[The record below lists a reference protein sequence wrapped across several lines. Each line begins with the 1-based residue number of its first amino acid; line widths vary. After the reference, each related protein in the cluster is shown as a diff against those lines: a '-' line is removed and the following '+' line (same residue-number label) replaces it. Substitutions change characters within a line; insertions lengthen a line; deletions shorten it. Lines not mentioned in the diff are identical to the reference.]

1 MANIIELSSVTKF
14 IRQMAVVMD
23 AENTTAEMDLNTSG
37 DMNDAA
43 KTVACETDGSSEKR
57 KAKKKHKHKRKHY
70 DSSYDEEYKK
80 HHHKK
85 KKDKKIKKHKKNKK
99 RKKADGDKEFSDVEL
114 DELEKRKEVLEKKLQ
129 KESEKKSKGNSDEQT
144 GKISES
150 DYDSSSSLGGV
161 ESKHDE
167 NKQISSK
174 IDAPS
179 ARNGTEKI
187 DDDAAPGRLIK
198 KVSPKNGTE
207 KPDDGTAADE
217 KLSKKVS
224 PSPERGRK
232 RAHSRE
238 HLKHSEQY
246 ELAKRRRREIE
257 EILKND
263 GQNKTDKVETEKML
277 EEKMNLK
284 SEKRGE
290 KQDDKKR
297 ELEGVKRKLVEN
309 NANTRKADN
318 EEHLLSPE
326 SKNDRERRKE
336 NELSSKKR
344 TDADRSTDVRRR
356 SRSVGKRRGYNEK
369 TEERRSE
376 SRDRRSRRSISRFK
390 DDRRR
395 SSSRSGRLG
404 RDRDRNRDRRSDR
417 RSRSTGRRVPRS
429 RSRSR
434 SKERLRRDGSR
445 SRDRVGRERS
455 RSRDH
460 FRRSRS
466 RDRPRRSRSRDR
478 SRLELKRRR
487 ESSRERERHERAKSR
502 DRHGDKGKTRDSNGK
517 SQSRRDDAL
526 KSETKVHGDQKRDYH
541 RREGSVSSI
550 EWEDPDEKEEKKIQE
565 LRKRRQQIIKNIEK
579 QNDEKERPRA
589 KTDFDEVPVNE
600 DNCVETNFKA
610 DNIKQEQSFER
621 FGDEET
627 SSQSADEQLL
637 REAEQELQKKYDSD
651 LSCCSSPIS
660 PTGED
665 TPADFYGDLKE
676 KMVHIKG
683 QEESAV
689 DRVLRKAVEEEAE
702 ELRRQRGEDTKR
714 EVENKIVEDCTTTTF
729 DMFATDAELPPEVLN
744 KAAIIVSGQE
754 PANASL
760 KDNWDD
766 TDGYYRIRIGE
777 MLDSRYRVYGYTGA
791 GVFGN
796 VVRATD
802 AARSNTHVA
811 VKIIRNNEVMRRTG
825 MKELDILKK
834 LNEADR
840 DDRYHCLQLYRH
852 FYHHQHLCLVFESLS
867 MNLRELLKKY
877 GNSVGLHMKAV
888 RSYTQQLLMAL
899 RLLKKCNI
907 LHADIKPDNI
917 LVNDTKMTL
926 KLCDFGSGCHVA
938 DAEVAP
944 YLVSR
949 FYRAPEIMLG
959 LPYDFGIDLW
969 SVAVTLYEVY
979 TGKIMF
985 AGKSNNQM
993 LKFMMDLKGKFPNKM
1008 VRKAQFKDQHFDQNC
1023 NFLYHEIDKVTQR
1036 DKITTLSVVKITRN
1050 LESELLGDQELDKE
1064 GMRKLEQFR
1073 SLLDAMVTLDNS
1085 KRITCGE
1092 ALKHPFVVEK

>member
-1 MANIIELSSVTKF
+1 MVHIIYLSSVTKF
-14 IRQMAVVMD
+14 FYQMAVVTD
-23 AENTTAEMDLNTSG
+23 IENAIVGMELDTSG
-37 DMNDAA
+37 DMNDVT
-43 KTVACETDGSSEKR
+43 KIVCEIDGSNEKR
-57 KAKKKHKHKRKHY
+57 KAKKKHKHKHKHN

-85 KKDKKIKKHKKNKK
+85 KKDKKIRKHKKNKK
-99 RKKADGDKEFSDVEL
+99 KKKTGGDKEVSDVEL
-114 DELEKRKEVLEKKLQ
+114 DELEKKKEVLEKKLQ
-129 KESEKKSKGNSDEQT
+129 KEDEKKGKVHVDVSDDSDEQT
-144 GKISES
+144 DKISELDS
-150 DYDSSSSLGGV
+150 DNSSSFNR
-161 ESKHDE
+161 KE
-167 NKQISSK
+167 NKLENEKEIFLKNEISSTRNGDEKADGDVATSEKLIKKISSK
-174 IDAPS
+174 
-179 ARNGTEKI
+179 NGAEKM
-187 DDDAAPGRLIK
+187 DDK
-198 KVSPKNGTE
+198 TVVS
-207 KPDDGTAADE
+207 E
-217 KLSKKVS
+217 KLVKKIS
-224 PSPERGRK
+224 PSPEGERK
-232 RAHSRE
+232 RTRSRE

-257 EILKND
+257 DFLKND
-263 GQNKTDKVETEKML
+263 EQNKEETRIL
-277 EEKMNLK
+277 EEEMNSK
-284 SEKRGE
+284 NEKRGIQE
-290 KQDDKKR
+290 IKKDDKKR
-297 ELEGVKRKLVEN
+297 ELDGTKRKPVEN
-309 NANTRKADN
+309 TKKIDII
-318 EEHLLSPE
+318 EEQHLLSE
-326 SKNDRERRKE
+326 RKNDREKRKE
-336 NELSSKKR
+336 GELSSKKR
-344 TDADRSTDVRRR
+344 TDADRSIDV
-356 SRSVGKRRGYNEK
+356 KRRGYNEK

-376 SRDRRSRRSISRFK
+376 SRDRRARRSISRSK
-390 DDRRR
+390 DDRR
-395 SSSRSGRLG
+395 
-404 RDRDRNRDRRSDR
+404 
-417 RSRSTGRRVPRS
+417 
-429 RSRSR
+429 RSR
-434 SKERLRRDGSR
+434 SKERLRRNGSR
-445 SRDRVGRERS
+445 SRDRAGRERS

-466 RDRPRRSRSRDR
+466 RDHSRRSRSRDR

-487 ESSRERERHERAKSR
+487 ESSRERERYERARSR
-502 DRHGDKGKTRDSNGK
+502 DRNDDKVRSESRRDSGGK
-517 SQSRRDDAL
+517 GQNRRDDAS
-526 KSETKVHGDQKRDYH
+526 KSDTKVQRDQKRDHH
-541 RREGSVSSI
+541 RRDDSVSSI

-565 LRKRRQQIIKNIEK
+565 LRKRRQQIIKDIQK
-579 QNDEKERPRA
+579 QNDEKERPGA
-589 KTDFDEVPVNE
+589 KTDFDEMTMDE
-600 DNCVETNFKA
+600 DNREKMDFKA
-610 DNIKQEQSFER
+610 SSIKEKRVFEKS
-621 FGDEET
+621 GDEET
-627 SSQSADEQLL
+627 SSLSADEQLL
-637 REAEQELQKKYDSD
+637 REAQEELQKKHDSD
-651 LSCCSSPIS
+651 VSCSSSPIS
-660 PTGED
+660 PTGDD

-689 DRVLRKAVEEEAE
+689 DRALRKAVEEEAE
-702 ELRRQRGEDTKR
+702 ELRRQRGEDTKQ
-714 EVENKIVEDCTTTTF
+714 EVENKTVEDCTTSTTF

-993 LKFMMDLKGKFPNKM
+993 LKFMMDLKGKFPNKV

-1036 DKITTLSVVKITRN
+1036 DKITTMSVVKITRN

>member
-1 MANIIELSSVTKF
+1 MAAI
-14 IRQMAVVMD
+14 MD
-23 AENTTAEMDLNTSG
+23 AENSTLEMELDVSG
-37 DMNDAA
+37 EANDVV
-43 KTVACETDGSSEKR
+43 KNCDDSNEKR
-57 KAKKKHKHKRKHY
+57 KVKKKHKHKHKHS
-70 DSSYDEEYKK
+70 DSSYDEEYRR

-85 KKDKKIKKHKKNKK
+85 KKDKKIRKHKNKK
-99 RKKADGDKEFSDVEL
+99 KTKTGNEKEVGNVGTDNV
-114 DELEKRKEVLEKKLQ
+114 EKRKEVLDKRLQEEDEKKT
-129 KESEKKSKGNSDEQT
+129 KGNSDEQT
-144 GKISES
+144 DKMSEADS
-150 DYDSSSSLGGV
+150 DGSSLDRGG
-161 ESKHDE
+161 E
-167 NKQISSK
+167 KQMSSETLFT
-174 IDAPS
+174 S
-179 ARNGTEKI
+179 NGTGKI
-187 DDDAAPGRLIK
+187 DDGPGTSEKLLK
-198 KVSPKNGTE
+198 KVSAKNGAHKTDE
-207 KPDDGTAADE
+207 RVTAGE
-217 KLSKKVS
+217 KLTKKVS

-232 RAHSRE
+232 RTDSRE

-246 ELAKRRRREIE
+246 ELVKRRRKEIE

-263 GQNKTDKVETEKML
+263 GQKESKAEVDKML
-277 EEKMNLK
+277 EEMNSK
-284 SEKRGE
+284 NEKGE
-290 KQDDKKR
+290 MQNINKDEKI
-297 ELEGVKRKLVEN
+297 ELEGGRRKSIEN
-309 NANTRKADN
+309 NENTKKTGN
-318 EEHLLSPE
+318 EEHHSLSE
-326 SKNDRERRKE
+326 RKNDRDKRKE
-336 NELSSKKR
+336 GELNSKKR
-344 TDADRSTDVRRR
+344 TDMDRSSDVRRR
-356 SRSVGKRRGYNEK
+356 SRSFDKRRGHNERA
-369 TEERRSE
+369 EERRSE
-376 SRDRRSRRSISRFK
+376 SRDRRARRSVSRSK
-390 DDRRR
+390 DNRRR
-395 SSSRSGRLG
+395 SSSRSGRMG
-404 RDRDRNRDRRSDR
+404 RERDRNRERRSDR
-417 RSRSTGRRVPRS
+417 RSRSVVRRIPRS
-429 RSRSR
+429 KSR
-434 SKERLRRDGSR
+434 SKERLRRDRSR
-445 SRDRVGRERS
+445 SKDRVGRERS
-455 RSRDH
+455 RSRD
-460 FRRSRS
+460 F
-466 RDRPRRSRSRDR
+466 RRSRSRDR
-478 SRLELKRRR
+478 SRRSRSRDRSRPELKRRK
-487 ESSRERERHERAKSR
+487 ESSRERERHEQARSR
-502 DRHGDKGKTRDSNGK
+502 DRHGEKVKDDSRRDSNSK
-517 SQSRRDDAL
+517 SQSRRNDAS
-526 KSETKVHGDQKRDYH
+526 KSEAKVQKDQKREHY
-541 RREGSVSSI
+541 RREDSVSSI

-565 LRKRRQQIIKNIEK
+565 LRKRREQIIRNIEK
-579 QNDEKERPRA
+579 KNGEKEQSRVRTGVDQIVPNEHDFE
-589 KTDFDEVPVNE
+589 KTDL
-600 DNCVETNFKA
+600 KA
-610 DNIKQEQSFER
+610 DNLGKEGNFEKS
-621 FGDEET
+621 GDET

-637 REAEQELQKKYDSD
+637 REAEQELQKKHDSD
-651 LSCCSSPIS
+651 VSCCSSPIS
-660 PTGED
+660 PAGED

-689 DRVLRKAVEEEAE
+689 DRALRKAVEEEAE
-702 ELRRQRGEDTKR
+702 ELRRQRGEDTKQ
-714 EVENKIVEDCTTTTF
+714 EVENKIVEDCSTTTF

-825 MKELDILKK
+825 VKELDILKK

-926 KLCDFGSGCHVA
+926 KLCDFGSGCHIA

-959 LPYDFGIDLW
+959 LPYDFGVDLW

-993 LKFMMDLKGKFPNKM
+993 LKFMMDLKGKFPNKI

-1050 LESELLGDQELDKE
+1050 LENELLGDQELDKE

>member
-1 MANIIELSSVTKF
+1 MAEI
-14 IRQMAVVMD
+14 AD
-23 AENTTAEMDLNTSG
+23 AENTTTEMELDIPG
-37 DMNDAA
+37 EMNAIT
-43 KTVACETDGSSEKR
+43 KTVVCEIDDSSEKR
-57 KAKKKHKHKRKHY
+57 KVKKRHKHKHRHN
-70 DSSYDEEYKK
+70 DSSYDEENKR

-85 KKDKKIKKHKKNKK
+85 KKDKKIKKHKKSKK
-99 RKKADGDKEFSDVEL
+99 KKKTDGDKEFSDVEL
-114 DELEKRKEVLEKKLQ
+114 NELDKRKEMLEKRLQ
-129 KESEKKSKGNSDEQT
+129 KEDEEKSKGNSDEQT
-144 GKISES
+144 GKISEPDS
-150 DYDSSSSLGGV
+150 DSSSSFGRR
-161 ESKHDE
+161 ESKHDKS
-167 NKQISSK
+167 KQRFSK
-174 IDAPS
+174 AEILS
-179 ARNGTEKI
+179 TRNGTETV
-187 DDDAAPGRLIK
+187 DDDSAASEKLIK
-198 KVSPKNGTE
+198 MDSTKNGAEKTDDRVTAGEKLTRKVSP
-207 KPDDGTAADE
+207 
-217 KLSKKVS
+217 LSES
-224 PSPERGRK
+224 GRK
-232 RAHSRE
+232 RTHSRE
-238 HLKHSEQY
+238 YLKHSEQY

-263 GQNKTDKVETEKML
+263 GQNKEDNMEVNKVL
-277 EEKMNLK
+277 EEKMNSK
-284 SEKRGE
+284 NEKRAIQEISKDE
-290 KQDDKKR
+290 KI
-297 ELEGVKRKLVEN
+297 ELEGAKRKPAEN
-309 NANTRKADN
+309 ESTKKADN
-318 EEHLLSPE
+318 EGHHLSSE
-326 SKNDRERRKE
+326 RNNDRERRKE
-336 NELSSKKR
+336 GESSSRKRADVDRLS
-344 TDADRSTDVRRR
+344 DIRRR
-356 SRSVGKRRGYNEK
+356 SRSADKRRGCNEK
-369 TEERRSE
+369 TEDRRSE
-376 SRDRRSRRSISRFK
+376 SRDRRARRSVSRSK

-395 SSSRSGRLG
+395 SSSRSGRMG
-404 RDRDRNRDRRSDR
+404 RERDRNRERRSDR
-417 RSRSTGRRVPRS
+417 RSRSVGRRIP

-434 SKERLRRDGSR
+434 SKERLRRDGSK
-445 SRDRVGRERS
+445 SRDRIARERS

-466 RDRPRRSRSRDR
+466 KDRSRRSRSRDR
-478 SRLELKRRR
+478 SRPELKRRK
-487 ESSRERERHERAKSR
+487 ESSRERERHGRTRSR
-502 DRHGDKGKTRDSNGK
+502 DRHGDKIKNEPRRDSSGK
-517 SQSRRDDAL
+517 NQSRRDDAF
-526 KSETKVHGDQKRDYH
+526 KSETKVQKDQKRENC
-541 RREGSVSSI
+541 RREDSVSSI

-565 LRKRRQQIIKNIEK
+565 LRKRREQIIKSIEK
-579 QNDEKERPRA
+579 QNDEKERPRTKA
-589 KTDFDEVPVNE
+589 DFDEVVLNELNE
-600 DNCVETNFKA
+600 DDREKTELKA
-610 DNIKQEQSFER
+610 DSIKQEKSFEKS
-621 FGDEET
+621 GDEET

-637 REAEQELQKKYDSD
+637 REAEQELQKKHDSD
-651 LSCCSSPIS
+651 VSCCSSPIS
-660 PTGED
+660 PAGED

-689 DRVLRKAVEEEAE
+689 DRALRKAVEEEAE
-702 ELRRQRGEDTKR
+702 ELRRQRGEDTKQ
-714 EVENKIVEDCTTTTF
+714 EVESKTAEVCAATTF

-1036 DKITTLSVVKITRN
+1036 DKITTMSVVKITRN

>member
-1 MANIIELSSVTKF
+1 
-14 IRQMAVVMD
+14 MAVVTD
-23 AENTTAEMDLNTSG
+23 IKNATVEMELDTSG
-37 DMNDAA
+37 DMNDVA
-43 KTVACETDGSSEKR
+43 KTVCEIDGSNEKR
-57 KAKKKHKHKRKHY
+57 KAKKKHKHKHKHN

-99 RKKADGDKEFSDVEL
+99 KKKIDGDKEFSGVEL
-114 DELEKRKEVLEKKLQ
+114 DELEKKKEILKKKLQ
-129 KESEKKSKGNSDEQT
+129 KEDEKEGKDDSDEQT
-144 GKISES
+144 DKISEHDS
-150 DYDSSSSLGGV
+150 DNSSSFNSR
-161 ESKHDE
+161 KE
-167 NKQISSK
+167 NKLENESEQIFLKNEISST
-174 IDAPS
+174 
-179 ARNGTEKI
+179 RNGNEKA
-187 DDDAAPGRLIK
+187 DDDIASSEKLIK
-198 KVSPKNGTE
+198 KISTKNGAE
-207 KPDDGTAADE
+207 KMNDKTVVSE
-217 KLSKKVS
+217 KLVKKVS
-224 PSPERGRK
+224 PSPERERK

-257 EILKND
+257 EFLKND
-263 GQNKTDKVETEKML
+263 GQNKEETRIL
-277 EEKMNLK
+277 EEEMN
-284 SEKRGE
+284 SNNEERGVQE
-290 KQDDKKR
+290 INKNDKKR
-297 ELEGVKRKLVEN
+297 ELDGTKRKPVEN
-309 NANTRKADN
+309 TKKNDIIE
-318 EEHLLSPE
+318 EEHLLSE
-326 SKNDRERRKE
+326 HKNDRERRKE
-336 NELSSKKR
+336 GELSSKKR
-344 TDADRSTDVRRR
+344 TDADRSIDV
-356 SRSVGKRRGYNEK
+356 KRRGYNEK

-376 SRDRRSRRSISRFK
+376 SRDGRARCSVSRSK

-395 SSSRSGRLG
+395 SRSRSGRVG
-404 RDRDRNRDRRSDR
+404 RDRDRNRERRSDR
-417 RSRSTGRRVPRS
+417 RSRSVGRRVQ

-445 SRDRVGRERS
+445 SRDRAARERS

-466 RDRPRRSRSRDR
+466 RDHSRRSRSRDR
-478 SRLELKRRR
+478 SRPELKRRR
-487 ESSRERERHERAKSR
+487 ESSRERERYEKARSR
-502 DRHGDKGKTRDSNGK
+502 DRNGEKVKNESRRDSGGK
-517 SQSRRDDAL
+517 SQNRRDDAS
-526 KSETKVHGDQKRDYH
+526 KSDAKIQRDQKRDQH
-541 RREGSVSSI
+541 RRDDSVSSI

-565 LRKRRQQIIKNIEK
+565 LRKRRQQIIKNIQK
-579 QNDEKERPRA
+579 QNDEKEQPGV
-589 KTDFDEVPVNE
+589 KTDFDELTLDE
-600 DNCVETNFKA
+600 DNREKKDFKA
-610 DNIKQEQSFER
+610 GSTKEKRVFEKS
-621 FGDEET
+621 GDEET
-627 SSQSADEQLL
+627 SSLSADEQLL
-637 REAEQELQKKYDSD
+637 REAQEELQKKHDSD
-651 LSCCSSPIS
+651 VSCSSSPIS
-660 PTGED
+660 PTGDD

-689 DRVLRKAVEEEAE
+689 DRALRKAVEEEAE
-702 ELRRQRGEDTKR
+702 ELRRQRGEDTKQ
-714 EVENKIVEDCTTTTF
+714 EIENKTVEDCSTSTTF
-729 DMFATDAELPPEVLN
+729 DMFATDAELPPEILN

-993 LKFMMDLKGKFPNKM
+993 LKFMMDLKGKFPNKV

-1036 DKITTLSVVKITRN
+1036 DKITTMSVVKITRN